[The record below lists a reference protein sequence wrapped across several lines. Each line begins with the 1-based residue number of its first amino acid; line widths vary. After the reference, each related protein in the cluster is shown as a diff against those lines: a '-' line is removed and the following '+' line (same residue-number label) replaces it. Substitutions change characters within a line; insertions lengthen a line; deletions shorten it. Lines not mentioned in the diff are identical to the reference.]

1 MAVIEQATKVDDIQS
16 LVAAGMSHL
25 GRRVYVVSLHYMDKK
40 MRRDYRTRIDSGAW
54 TEYKLEAVRRAGDR
68 PSVMLVLDGYE
79 KVFMG
84 TEEFTRKKNYV
95 DKPEPAINIAIDL
108 VKEASSVPP
117 STPMDWEHPAV
128 WISECGSAGDV
139 RSGTCKGLMPAIA
152 IDRHGNTV
160 YSADWDSWGTPKFE
174 AQFPEFTAE
183 CKAYHG
189 RQWHFS
195 ELKLAQ
201 GNAYFDGP
209 QKNPYNINEIHR
221 NAATWVGAN
230 SAEYP
235 WIENT
240 RYGAMIPCM
249 FCGQSTSAAHSMC
262 GHCHEIIN
270 PMQHARTKKNQE
282 EEMRKYAE
290 SEPHTVG
297 QTSTGTAPPAT
308 PPAGAPRN
316 GPPR

>member
-25 GRRVYVVSLHYMDKK
+25 GRRVYVVSLHYMEKK

-68 PSVMLVLDGYE
+68 PSVMLVMDGYQE
-79 KVFMG
+79 VFIG
-84 TEEFTRKKNYV
+84 TEDFTRIRKKIQV
-95 DKPEPAINIAIDL
+95 PEPAIHIANDL
-108 VKEASSVPP
+108 IKEASSVPP
-117 STPMDWEHPAV
+117 SGPMDWEHPAV

-160 YSADWDSWGTPKFE
+160 YSSDWDSWGTPKFE
-174 AQFPEFTAE
+174 AQFPEFFAE
-183 CKAYHG
+183 CQAYRM
-189 RQWHFS
+189 RQWRFS

-230 SAEYP
+230 AAEYP

-240 RYGAMIPCM
+240 RYGSMIPCM
-249 FCGQSTSAAHSMC
+249 WCGHSTSAAHPLC
-262 GHCHEIIN
+262 GDCGKVIN
-270 PMQHARTKKNQE
+270 PMQLARTEKDQE
-282 EEMRKYAE
+282 EQVRKYKEAH
-290 SEPHTVG
+290 EP
-297 QTSTGTAPPAT
+297 QPASAATAGT
-308 PPAGAPRN
+308 PPAG
-316 GPPR
+316 PPRPSPPR